1 MGRLTTVVVKLELPY
16 LGSVEG
22 TWKPD
27 DNEKQAAW
35 EMYIELVTRVAVTP
49 LPQDEGLLREALTSL
64 HSLFSVTREILR
76 KYGSTVAI
84 PRRGGNLS
92 FGYLAVMILNSAI
105 RPLLSKWHPVL
116 LDHESR
122 RDLGASSMLHERQW
136 ERYYEL
142 QQEIR
147 EVQSKLREY
156 LEILAEVVGV
166 PSLLTGLQFDDDK
179 KSRGFV
185 DSDNTLRP

>member
-49 LPQDEGLLREALTSL
+49 LPQDEGLLREALASL

-76 KYGSTVAI
+76 KYGPTVAI
-84 PRRGGNLS
+84 PRRGANLS

-122 RDLGASSMLHERQW
+122 RDLSVSSVSHERQW
-136 ERYYEL
+136 DRYYEL
-142 QQEIR
+142 QREIKQ
-147 EVQSKLREY
+147 VQAKLHEY
-156 LEILAEVVGV
+156 AEILAEVVGI
-166 PSLLTGLQFDDDK
+166 PSLISGLSSGDYP
-179 KSRGFV
+179 
-185 DSDNTLRP
+185 RPPGES